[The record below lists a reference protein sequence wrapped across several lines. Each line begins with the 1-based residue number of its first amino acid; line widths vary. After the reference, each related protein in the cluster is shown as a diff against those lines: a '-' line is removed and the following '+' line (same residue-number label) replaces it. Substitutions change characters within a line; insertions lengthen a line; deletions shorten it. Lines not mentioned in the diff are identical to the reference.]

1 MSVMKIIT
9 SGKVKTVYDA
19 GEGEAVIEFR
29 DDITAGDGAKKEAK
43 VGKGSINAEISAR
56 LLEFLEERGVKT
68 HLKEFVRPNK
78 FLVEKVEIIPVEVIL
93 RNIATG
99 SLVRR
104 FPFEEGSE
112 LNPPIV
118 EFGYKND
125 DYHDPMLND
134 EIALALNLCT
144 MDDLIVMRRMA
155 LQVNNLLKE
164 FFLERGILLVDFK
177 LEFGRTPGGEII
189 LADEISPDTCRFWDS
204 KTREIMDKDRFRK
217 DMGSVIEFYSE
228 VRRRVLS

>member
-1 MSVMKIIT
+1 MKTIT
-9 SGKVKTVYDA
+9 TGKVKTVYDA
-19 GEGEAVIEFR
+19 GEGKAIIEFR

-43 VGKGSINAEISAR
+43 EGKGSINAEISAR
-56 LLEFLEERGVKT
+56 LLRFLEEKGVKT

-78 FLVEKVEIIPVEVIL
+78 FLVTKVEIIPVEVIL

-125 DYHDPMLND
+125 DYHDPMLNND
-134 EIALALNLCT
+134 IALALGLCT
-144 MDDLIVMRRMA
+144 RDDLTVMRRLA
-155 LQVNNLLKE
+155 LKVNDLLKE
-164 FFLERGILLVDFK
+164 FFF
-177 LEFGRTPGGEII
+177 
-189 LADEISPDTCRFWDS
+189 
-204 KTREIMDKDRFRK
+204 
-217 DMGSVIEFYSE
+217 
-228 VRRRVLS
+228 

>member
-1 MSVMKIIT
+1 MKIIT

-43 VGKGSINAEISAR
+43 EGKGSINAEISAR
-56 LLEFLEERGVKT
+56 LLEFLAKGGVKT
-68 HLKEFVRPNK
+68 HFKEFQRPNK
-78 FLVEKVEIIPVEVIL
+78 FLVTKVEIIPVEVIL

-104 FPFEEGSE
+104 FPFEDGSE
-112 LNPPIV
+112 LSPPIV

-134 EIALALNLCT
+134 EIALALGLCT
-144 MDDLIVMRRMA
+144 KEDLTVMRRLA
-155 LQVNNLLKE
+155 LKVNDLLKG
-164 FFLERGILLVDFK
+164 FFLKRGIVLVDFK
-177 LEFGRTPGGEII
+177 LEFGRTPEGDII
-189 LADEISPDTCRFWDS
+189 LADEISPDTCRFWD
-204 KTREIMDKDRFRK
+204 KDTGEIMDKDRFRK
-217 DMGSVIEFYSE
+217 DMGSVIEYYNE